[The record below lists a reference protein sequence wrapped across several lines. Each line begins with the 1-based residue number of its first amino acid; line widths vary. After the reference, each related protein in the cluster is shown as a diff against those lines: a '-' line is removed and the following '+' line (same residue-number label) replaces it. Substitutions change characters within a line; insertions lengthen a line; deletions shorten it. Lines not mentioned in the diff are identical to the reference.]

1 MHLPVLFWGHEQAG
15 SVPAETSNN
24 QTRPDVPPSKSV
36 YNRLLFEARM
46 SSMGD
51 AEMKLPWGQG
61 FWKSILADDDDDIL
75 PTVVPPVPGEY
86 LFPSPLQAAG
96 HDDVEQTEQSM
107 HPRELITAET
117 TLSG

>member
-1 MHLPVLFWGHEQAG
+1 
-15 SVPAETSNN
+15 
-24 QTRPDVPPSKSV
+24 
-36 YNRLLFEARM
+36 M

-61 FWKSILADDDDDIL
+61 FWKSILADDDDDIF
-75 PTVVPPVPGEY
+75 PTVMPPVPGEY